1 MPPAGASSTDAPPK
15 RSLRDEAA
23 IRGELIRRLTRCDT
37 EGRAAY
43 VVYLFDDA
51 DGRFELHRGFA
62 RLKRTWEAL
71 AVQIIGVSTEG
82 DDELAHTKITQG
94 IPHWLIPD
102 PQARLAESLRLP
114 TRSTCERQSYDPLVL
129 VVMEGMIVH
138 VFYPVTATRVAS
150 QVVTWLH
157 LHLPTSEPTSPHRAC

>member
-23 IRGELIRRLTRCDT
+23 IRGELIRRLTNT
-37 EGRAAY
+37 E
-43 VVYLFDDA
+43 FPDA
-51 DGRFELHRGFA
+51 ELSM
-62 RLKRTWEAL
+62 
-71 AVQIIGVSTEG
+71 VSTEG